1 ISGQCFNGRREMIR
15 DLQIHLKDFR

>member
-1 ISGQCFNGRREMIR
+1 QCFNGRREMIR

>member
-1 ISGQCFNGRREMIR
+1 GQCFNGRREMIR